1 MKATHGRAWI
11 GAVMIRRLIDGDRFL
26 AGIVVRQTSGGL
38 IFPQDGAFIQVVSH
52 THVRSIGMPAR
63 KNNPKRKEG
72 ARQRFKLDEKK
83 ANDKEYLKR
92 KLREGQ
98 ALGLT

>member
-1 MKATHGRAWI
+1 
-11 GAVMIRRLIDGDRFL
+11 
-26 AGIVVRQTSGGL
+26 
-38 IFPQDGAFIQVVSH
+38 
-52 THVRSIGMPAR
+52 MPAR

-72 ARQRFKLDEKK
+72 ARQRFKLDEKRL
-83 ANDKEYLKR
+83 NDKEYLKR